1 MPDRVITVGSTIY
14 AVYIMCILGLT
25 TATAYLKID
34 LEMLGL
40 YGLLLFI
47 DLFLGVL
54 GSFIFRTTNKAK
66 FLSGFITKLVLFL
79 IPFLIGIMSKIVGTQ
94 LDWFISATISVLA
107 IGEVVSILNK
117 YLKIRGEKT
126 LPDLQPVAIIS
137 NRLRIIAE
145 KLIIKGE
152 VNE

>member
-1 MPDRVITVGSTIY
+1 MTTI
-14 AVYIMCILGLT
+14 
-25 TATAYLKID
+25 TAYLNIDNEMIGLFAVLVMID
-34 LEMLGL
+34 LL
-40 YGLLLFI
+40 
-47 DLFLGVL
+47 LGVF
-54 GSFIFRTTNKAK
+54 GSIIYHTTNKVR
-66 FLSGFITKLVLFL
+66 FLSGFLSKIMLLM
-79 IPFLIGIMSKIVGTQ
+79 IPVIIGIMSRIVGTQ

-117 YLKIRGEKT
+117 YLKLKGEKP

-145 KLIIKGE
+145 RLIIKGE

>member
-1 MPDRVITVGSTIY
+1 MIPVI
-14 AVYIMCILGLT
+14 
-25 TATAYLKID
+25 
-34 LEMLGL
+34 
-40 YGLLLFI
+40 
-47 DLFLGVL
+47 
-54 GSFIFRTTNKAK
+54 
-66 FLSGFITKLVLFL
+66 
-79 IPFLIGIMSKIVGTQ
+79 IGIMSRIVGTQ

-117 YLKIRGEKT
+117 YLKLKGEKP

-137 NRLRIIAE
+137 NRLRVIAE